1 MKSKPMVMDHFKTVH
16 TSYIINF
23 NFTNNITI
31 LTGESATGKTAAF
44 SFIKG
49 CMAVNP
55 DILCINY
62 LDYQKD
68 ILDMI
73 CKVQGKLIVIDNA
86 DILLDDRTRKYISLD
101 GKNQY
106 LIIGRN
112 PKNLFATKENLFEL
126 TSRKI
131 GEQTEFSI
139 KPYL

>member
-1 MKSKPMVMDHFKTVH
+1 MKSKPMVMDHIKTVH

-44 SFIKG
+44 SFIKE